1 MSQQQD
7 NINNIRVMG
16 AIKIVGGLIMMPLT
30 ALVVFV
36 GEVIKIASIFGLAA
50 GAVAKVISI
59 ISNDQDKRAFWKE
72 RAHKF
77 INWSSMG
84 FVGGYTLSIPLLP
97 GIIYIFEGIYNAL
110 TNEDSY
116 GSLPVLKACGNLME
130 DLAKSINFKA
140 NKSSHKPEPKEVA
153 KKEAVVAQVK
163 EEKKEPKSEKK
174 AASAVKKPAEKAVVK
189 KTPAKKTVAEA
200 KSSKSAVKAAA
211 KPKKKK

>member
-7 NINNIRVMG
+7 NIHNIRVMG

-36 GEVIKIASIFGLAA
+36 GEIVKIAAIFGLAA

-97 GIIYIFEGIYNAL
+97 GVIFIFEGIYNAL
-110 TNEDSY
+110 TNDDSY
-116 GSLPVLKACGNLME
+116 GTLPVLKACGNLME

-140 NKSSHKPEPKEVA
+140 QKPSHQPTPKEATKKESVKIVEQKEEKVESVA
-153 KKEAVVAQVK
+153 KKPAAK
-163 EEKKEPKSEKK
+163 ATPKK
-174 AASAVKKPAEKAVVK
+174 APTAKPAAKAK
-189 KTPAKKTVAEA
+189 AAKPL
-200 KSSKSAVKAAA
+200 VKAAA
-211 KPKKKK
+211 KPQKKK

>member
-7 NINNIRVMG
+7 NIHNIRVMG

-36 GEVIKIASIFGLAA
+36 GEIVKIAAIFGLAA

-97 GIIYIFEGIYNAL
+97 GVIFIFEGIYNAL
-110 TNEDSY
+110 TNQDSY

-140 NKSSHKPEPKEVA
+140 HQPAPKEAAKKESVKLVEQEEKKVESVA
-153 KKEAVVAQVK
+153 KKPAA
-163 EEKKEPKSEKK
+163 K
-174 AASAVKKPAEKAVVK
+174 AASKKAPTTKPTAKAK
-189 KTPAKKTVAEA
+189 
-200 KSSKSAVKAAA
+200 AA
-211 KPKKKK
+211 KPATKPQKKK